1 MLIYFTILYSR
12 RRLGIVT
19 DEMLSV
25 PKWRFAIIG
34 FLEAVGVATG
44 PLAWLQQV
52 DSFLKSSD
60 GNFLHLLQ
68 DYVWSDWILCFSHA
82 SWTSYSDF
90 ESGVL
95 LV

>member
-1 MLIYFTILYSR
+1 
-12 RRLGIVT
+12 
-19 DEMLSV
+19 MLSV

-34 FLEAVGVATG
+34 FLEALGVATG
-44 PLAWLQQV
+44 MAAAGRL
-52 DSFLKSSD
+52 FLKSSD

-68 DYVWSDWILCFSHA
+68 DYVSSDWILCFSHA

-95 LV
+95 LVYFSLGGVKLISVYVIALND